1 MELDSSLRETRFLR
15 RAGKRESLDAGMFED
30 EKDRGLE
37 SIIASKLPGLL
48 AFRLFLPVIRF
59 GILPGF
65 LDEVLG
71 S

>member
-1 MELDSSLRETRFLR
+1 
-15 RAGKRESLDAGMFED
+15 MFED
-30 EKDRGLE
+30 EKAKGLE

-65 LDEVLG
+65 SEELSLHADT
-71 S
+71 